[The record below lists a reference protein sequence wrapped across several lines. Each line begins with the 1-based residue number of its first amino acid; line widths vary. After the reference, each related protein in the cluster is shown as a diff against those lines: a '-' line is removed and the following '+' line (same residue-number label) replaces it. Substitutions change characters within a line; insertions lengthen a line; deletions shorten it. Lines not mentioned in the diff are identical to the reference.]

1 MIKNRVVVVDEAFV
15 FKEETHLTVLKT
27 SLFYTGDGFTV
38 YDCKGQLVFRV
49 DTYGPDVDKTELVLM
64 DPSGKC
70 LLTVRRK
77 VFPLFSP
84 SIFIYF
90 VFFYGTPSRRVSIL
104 NCFDFFGKMFQRFMV
119 NTESTQLI

>member
-1 MIKNRVVVVDEAFV
+1 MNKNRVVVVDEAFV

-77 VFPLFSP
+77 VFPLFSL

-90 VFFYGTPSRRVSIL
+90 VFFTVLLREESRFSIVLIFLVKCSNHLWLILSRL
-104 NCFDFFGKMFQRFMV
+104 N
-119 NTESTQLI
+119 